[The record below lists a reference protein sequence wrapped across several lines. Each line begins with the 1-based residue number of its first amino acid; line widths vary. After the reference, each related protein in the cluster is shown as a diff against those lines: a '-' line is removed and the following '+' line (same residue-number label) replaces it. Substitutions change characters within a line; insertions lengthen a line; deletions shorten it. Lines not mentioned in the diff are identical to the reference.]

1 MLRIV
6 EYCFRHYSVIV
17 DSLPKYLNSHY
28 LLIFP
33 LQQSDIQALGAIYKF
48 FKPQKME
55 KMPNTGNRSGQ
66 LNSQF
71 VLHYLTL
78 QHLNGPAVKQIWK
91 RRFFLWEADGPSVWD
106 RSRWTHGGNPGQ
118 RTLKLQLAKGKK
130 INTMKTLGQIPPI
143 TQVKWSLHVVLDRA
157 ENRICFGHWV
167 FSHLFTG
174 QEQEW
179 QAGCTRVRKVTLETI
194 QNEWVCIP
202 AKPALFA
209 SGVGSLSAG
218 AEGDFCSQNSLVC
231 FAASH
236 ERLSLNTTG
245 RVPEEGWWHPSSAL
259 SDSTADLYFRFWK
272 ELFAILLGLTFPLAE
287 LATVTRPSDVFSTG
301 KALKQSKMLCLVQS
315 FLSGET
321 SLTQGGFQEVCSP
334 NCACERRV
342 YCFFDCFNIYRRF
355 LFKNICFSFQYVLC
369 PQILLWRNPILW
381 SGLLCSDPGRN
392 VRCLNDIL
400 WVYFFGY

>member
-1 MLRIV
+1 MKPTRGARQSWEQNLLWSLGFFPSFHRTGAGMASRMHQGQEGDFGNNSKWV
-6 EYCFRHYSVIV
+6 SMHSSKTSSFCFR
-17 DSLPKYLNSHY
+17 
-28 LLIFP
+28 
-33 LQQSDIQALGAIYKF
+33 
-48 FKPQKME
+48 
-55 KMPNTGNRSGQ
+55 
-66 LNSQF
+66 
-71 VLHYLTL
+71 
-78 QHLNGPAVKQIWK
+78 W
-91 RRFFLWEADGPSVWD
+91 
-106 RSRWTHGGNPGQ
+106 
-118 RTLKLQLAKGKK
+118 
-130 INTMKTLGQIPPI
+130 
-143 TQVKWSLHVVLDRA
+143 
-157 ENRICFGHWV
+157 
-167 FSHLFTG
+167 
-174 QEQEW
+174 
-179 QAGCTRVRKVTLETI
+179 
-194 QNEWVCIP
+194 
-202 AKPALFA
+202 
-209 SGVGSLSAG
+209 GVGSLSAG

-245 RVPEEGWWHPSSAL
+245 RVPGEGWWHPSSAL

-272 ELFAILLGLTFPLAE
+272 ELFAILLSLTFPLAE

-355 LFKNICFSFQYVLC
+355 LFKNICFSFQYMLC

>member
-17 DSLPKYLNSHY
+17 DALPKYLNSHY

-55 KMPNTGNRSGQ
+55 KMPNTGNRSSQ

-71 VLHYLTL
+71 VLHYLTS

-157 ENRICFGHWV
+157 ENRICSGHWV

-174 QEQEW
+174 QEREW

-209 SGVGSLSAG
+209 SGEVWAASVLVLRGIFVHKTAWFALLHPTRGCHWTPRGVCLGRAGDTPVQLYLIQQEISISSFERNCLPFFSASLS
-218 AEGDFCSQNSLVC
+218 L
-231 FAASH
+231 
-236 ERLSLNTTG
+236 LLN
-245 RVPEEGWWHPSSAL
+245 
-259 SDSTADLYFRFWK
+259 
-272 ELFAILLGLTFPLAE
+272 
-287 LATVTRPSDVFSTG
+287 
-301 KALKQSKMLCLVQS
+301 
-315 FLSGET
+315 
-321 SLTQGGFQEVCSP
+321 
-334 NCACERRV
+334 
-342 YCFFDCFNIYRRF
+342 
-355 LFKNICFSFQYVLC
+355 
-369 PQILLWRNPILW
+369 
-381 SGLLCSDPGRN
+381 
-392 VRCLNDIL
+392 
-400 WVYFFGY
+400 